1 MKRST
6 AIFGLIALTT
16 TAAAIASVNP
26 EQTGTFALLGGKP
39 QIVSKF
45 WATHG
50 MGLNYRLN
58 VRQFTTSG
66 APIKAYDIDMQ
77 HLMHMVVVRDDFA
90 TFAHVHPSYDAAT
103 GTFEKDFIKEP
114 NHRYYVYAD
123 TTPTGIGQ
131 QVFRFTMESDGPN
144 AMYKLSAAASSNN
157 SKAGPYTVTLATT
170 TVASNVPHEVDL
182 TVEKGDDPADDLA
195 PYLGAPG
202 HVVMIDMSTLEY
214 IHVHPK
220 LRGQATPQNA
230 GTMNT
235 MKSMNTTKAMS
246 GSSMASAFMKLEL
259 PPLPAGS
266 YKTWVQISGGK
277 DLKVYTAPFT
287 IVAK

>member
-1 MKRST
+1 MESRT
-6 AIFGLIALTT
+6 RRGLTLGIVALATL
-16 TAAAIASVNP
+16 ASAGP
-26 EQTGTFALLGGKP
+26 AEQTGTFALLGGTP

-45 WATHG
+45 WATQG
-50 MGLNYRLN
+50 TGLTYRLF
-58 VRQFTTSG
+58 VRQFTKAG

-77 HLMHMVVVRDDFA
+77 HFMHLVVVRDDFA
-90 TFAHVHPSYDAAT
+90 TFAHKHPAYNTTT
-103 GTFEKDFIKEP
+103 GAFESAFTKVR
-114 NHRYYVYAD
+114 NHRYYVFAD
-123 TTPTGIGQ
+123 TEPKGAGQ
-131 QVFRFTMESDGPN
+131 QVFRFLMESDGPY
-144 AMYKLSAAASSNN
+144 AMYKLSAAASAIN

-170 TVASNVPHEVDL
+170 TVAANVPHDVDL
-182 TVEKGDDPADDLA
+182 TVEKDDDPATDLV
-195 PYLGAPG
+195 PYLGAAA

-214 IHVHPK
+214 IHVHPM

-230 GTMNT
+230 SANSMRS
-235 MKSMNTTKAMS
+235 MKGMTGSGKA
-246 GSSMASAFMKLEL
+246 GPFMKMEL